1 MSKVKM
7 TAGDTLHSSK
17 YGRMEA
23 GQTYEIDESD
33 ADAFAA
39 RGYLT
44 RSAGAPLNKAESA
57 PENKAETA
65 PAKRKR
71 AAPADEAGVSITD
84 VTRSPGEPSSAETT
98 PDKGA

>member
-1 MSKVKM
+1 M
-7 TAGDTLHSSK
+7 TAADTLHSSK
-17 YGRMEA
+17 YGLMSA

-33 ADAFAA
+33 ADAFEA

-44 RSAGAPLNKAESA
+44 RSGDAPLNKAA
-57 PENKAETA
+57 PAPANKAEAA

-71 AAPADEAGVSITD
+71 PVTDEGPIVAGD
-84 VTRSPGEPSSAETT
+84 PGATT